1 MLNSNLSKK
10 RHLFKTITWR
20 LVGTLDTILLGFI
33 VSGEYSLGLKLGG
46 LELFTK
52 TILYY
57 LHERTWYQ
65 SRFGVK
71 K

>member
-1 MLNSNLSKK
+1 MLNSNLPKK

-20 LVGTLDTILLGFI
+20 LVGTIDTILLGFI
-33 VSGEYSLGLKLGG
+33 VSGQFTLAFQIGG

-57 LHERTWYQ
+57 LHERAWYR
-65 SRFGVK
+65 SKFGVK